1 MSHEI
6 RPGRLS
12 DVDAIAAMMP
22 DLASFETLAGRNPK
36 DLWEGDLATLHR
48 WRDGK
53 EPSVMVHVAEATGG
67 TPSGAVEG
75 FTMVRLR
82 EEAMS
87 HEPSSHLEAIVVHE
101 NARGAGLGKKLL
113 ANAEHHAKLAGAKT
127 MTLHVF
133 EKNVRARAVYKKSG
147 YDEEIIRDIKQLV

>member
-22 DLASFETLAGRNPK
+22 DLASFETLAGRNPR

-48 WRDGK
+48 WRNGQ
-53 EPSVMVHVAEATGG
+53 EPNVMVHVAEGA
-67 TPSGAVEG
+67 SGDVEG
-75 FTMVRLR
+75 FTMVSLR

-87 HEPSSHLEAIVVHE
+87 HEPSSHLEAIVVNE
-101 NARGAGLGKKLL
+101 NARGAGLGTKLL
-113 ANAEHHAKLAGAKT
+113 ANAELQARSAGAKT

-133 EKNVRARAVYKKSG
+133 EKNVRARAVYRKAG
-147 YDEEIIRDIKQLV
+147 YDEEIIRDIKQLT

>member
-22 DLASFETLAGRNPK
+22 DLASFETLAGRNPR

-48 WRDGK
+48 WRNGQ
-53 EPSVMVHVAEATGG
+53 EPNVMVHVAEAA
-67 TPSGAVEG
+67 SGDVEG
-75 FTMVRLR
+75 FTMVSLR

-87 HEPSSHLEAIVVHE
+87 HEPSSHLEAIVVNE
-101 NARGAGLGKKLL
+101 NARGAGLGTKLL
-113 ANAEHHAKLAGAKT
+113 ANAELQARSAGAKT

-133 EKNVRARAVYKKSG
+133 EKNVRARAVYRKAG
-147 YDEEIIRDIKQLV
+147 YDEEIIRDIKQLT